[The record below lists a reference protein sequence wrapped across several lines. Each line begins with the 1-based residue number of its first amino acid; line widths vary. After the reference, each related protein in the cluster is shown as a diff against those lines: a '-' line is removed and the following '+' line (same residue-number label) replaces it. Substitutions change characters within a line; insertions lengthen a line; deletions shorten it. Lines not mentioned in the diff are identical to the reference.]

1 MSSTQP
7 PHEVDASKDSGQTQ
21 PPAEAGN
28 PDAIK
33 SLVQQQFGAN
43 AAGYAS
49 SKVHAQGAS
58 LKRLVEL
65 VQPAA
70 HWQLLDV
77 ATAAGHTALV
87 FAPHVAQ
94 VIASDITPEM
104 LPVAARLAAE
114 KGLTNVTVERAD
126 AEALPY
132 GAAQFD
138 LVTCRIAPHHFPH
151 LDRFLAESYRVLRP
165 GGLLAVVDNVV
176 PGSDAADVG
185 GEAARAA
192 GDLVN
197 AFEKL
202 RDPSHFKALSV
213 GEWLAALAQAGFV
226 VEQWETA
233 LKEMEFEEWAARMQ
247 ASPETRLELLR
258 MLDEAPPAAQEFLQ
272 PTVRAGVRYFYLT
285 EAIFVARKIR

>member
-1 MSSTQP
+1 VM
-7 PHEVDASKDSGQTQ
+7 
-21 PPAEAGN
+21 
-28 PDAIK
+28 
-33 SLVQQQFGAN
+33 
-43 AAGYAS
+43 
-49 SKVHAQGAS
+49 
-58 LKRLVEL
+58 
-65 VQPAA
+65 
-70 HWQLLDV
+70 
-77 ATAAGHTALV
+77 
-87 FAPHVAQ
+87 
-94 VIASDITPEM
+94 
-104 LPVAARLAAE
+104 
-114 KGLTNVTVERAD
+114 VERAD